1 MVKVSFYYQKDNIV
15 KTEVQGHAC
24 FDQFGKDIV
33 CAGISAVVFG
43 TLNALDQLINQEE
56 IKIDQTDNKIVITVL
71 QPNNNN
77 QMILKTMLW
86 QLKTISDQYR
96 KNITIKEVY

>member
-1 MVKVSFYYQKDNIV
+1 MVKVSFYYQTSNIV
-15 KTEVQGHAC
+15 EAKVQGHAN

-33 CAGISAVVFG
+33 CAGISAVVIG
-43 TLNALDQLINQEE
+43 TLNALDNLVNQDEVKINQTDKE
-56 IKIDQTDNKIVITVL
+56 IIITVL
-71 QPNNNN
+71 SITNNN